1 MKGFLIINRINDIL
15 FTDCDDDF
23 IRNINNQAIEA
34 GLLQVEDN
42 DGTLNHNI
50 IMQLFSPLFMSQWF
64 LIDHKKNPCL
74 SITCEN
80 DYLFVFKQFEDLLL
94 IVINGDQTET
104 EEFLHRKVC
113 VFVRLMEFLF
123 GPATEE
129 LGHSKFADRSDRWD
143 FVRGVLSTYKQL
155 VMEEQSFLVEAI
167 ERLQVNQ
174 AVNVK
179 CMELLES
186 AINKI
191 QKSGEKAT
199 HHALL
204 IVNSKLLSL
213 YSDRNSAELQAADT
227 LSIILL
233 VQQMFPNDE
242 KLEDFFAYS
251 CRKPDP
257 VKPMEEI
264 KSPASVCTY
273 PSHTDRYESALE
285 GEDEDFIDDADDQYQ
300 SARDTPPVGKK
311 RESFST
317 ATGSPYP
324 QVSEMGEEFP
334 TTSTDTDFKCWPKG
348 EHRLNVPPLRG
359 RSRTSEDVHTGMSS
373 WRSFFGAGRARS
385 ANMMEHSSSMSKS
398 GDGSKSESM
407 KSLEDDTPPS
417 ILTAPQRTENE
428 SYVRQIVFLCTET
441 CSFSPHQLHCL
452 QIYPGMVL
460 VLVSQVPWGGHAD
473 KLSQLLLLLKDLL
486 SGRRTRVH
494 RTQGQELFDMI
505 TSLLNKL
512 LPTMKKIKGN
522 IAVIFNKIRAGWD
535 KPEFKN
541 LLLEY
546 LENTTYTEIPPSV
559 ERSLNLLLK
568 WVKEL
573 FLYMYLLPRDV
584 SSSILEAVK
593 VIHEKA
599 KVKLR
604 DYKEYLAVKAQRNIT
619 MTTYLDMFPGLVH
632 FIYIDRKTNQVMAP
646 SLNITTGEDGTVSD
660 ATQLLKDKIWKMIE
674 WVQLKLKN
682 GITMVTTRDGDY
694 HFSYFLWFEDCNGT
708 QMPVQ
713 CQYQATLAQSP
724 PGILSGNFYRNLTRE
739 SFPNVVPGSVN
750 CYELMMMHVGLVH
763 TQYIVNHC
771 QKLTRMMWEISGDPY
786 SPMSL
791 VW

>member
-1 MKGFLIINRINDIL
+1 MKGFLIINRINDLL
-15 FTDCDDDF
+15 FADCDDAF
-23 IRNINNQAIEA
+23 IHNVNSQAIEE
-34 GLLQVEDN
+34 GLLQPEDS
-42 DGTLNHNI
+42 DGKLDRNVV
-50 IMQLFSPLFMSQWF
+50 MQLFSPLFMSQWF

-80 DYLFVFKQFEDLLL
+80 DYVFVFKQFEDLLL
-94 IVINGDQTET
+94 IMIIGDKTES
-104 EEFLHRKVC
+104 EEFMHRKAC

-123 GPATEE
+123 GPAIEE
-129 LGHSKFADRSDRWD
+129 LGHSKFTDRSDRWA
-143 FVRGVLSTYKQL
+143 FVRGVLSTYTQL
-155 VMEEQSFLVEAI
+155 VMEEQSFLVEAV

-174 AVNVK
+174 TVNVK

-204 IVNSKLLSL
+204 VVNSKLLSL

-242 KLEDFFAYS
+242 KLEDFFAFSY
-251 CRKPDP
+251 RKPDP
-257 VKPMEEI
+257 VSPMEEV
-264 KSPASVCTY
+264 KSPALARTY
-273 PSHTDRYESALE
+273 PPHRELYESALE
-285 GEDEDFIDDADDQYQ
+285 GDDEDSVEDADDQYQ
-300 SARDTPPVGKK
+300 SARDTPPRRST

-317 ATGSPYP
+317 AVGSSYP
-324 QVSEMGEEFP
+324 QVSEMGKELTP
-334 TTSTDTDFKCWPKG
+334 TLDSDPKLWPTG
-348 EHRLNVPPLRG
+348 EQGLNVPTMRG

-373 WRSFFGAGRARS
+373 WRNLFGAGRARS
-385 ANMMEHSSSMSKS
+385 ASMMEHPSSMSRS
-398 GDGSKSESM
+398 GDGSKSDSM
-407 KSLEDDTPPS
+407 KSLVNDTPPP

-428 SYVRQIVFLCTET
+428 SYVRQTVFLCTDT
-441 CSFSPHQLHCL
+441 CTFSPHQLHCL

-460 VLVSQVPWGGHAD
+460 VLVSQVPLGGHAD
-473 KLSQLLLLLKDLL
+473 KLCQLLLLLKDLL

-494 RTQGQELFDMI
+494 RAQGQELFDI
-505 TSLLNKL
+505 INSLLNKL
-512 LPTMKKIKGN
+512 MPAMKKIKGT

-546 LENTTYTEIPPSV
+546 LENASNVEIPPSV
-559 ERSLNLLLK
+559 ERALNLLLK
-568 WVKEL
+568 RVKEL

-584 SSSILEAVK
+584 PSSIIEAVK

-604 DYKEYLAVKAQRNIT
+604 DYKDYLAVKAQRNIT

-646 SLNITTGEDGTVSD
+646 SLNITTGEDGTESD
-660 ATQLLKDKIWKMIE
+660 ATQLFKEKIWKMIE

-682 GITMVTTRDGDY
+682 GITMVTTKDGDY
-694 HFSYFLWFEDCNGT
+694 HFSYFLWFEDCNGA

-713 CQYQATLAQSP
+713 RQYQASLAQSP

-739 SFPNVVPGSVN
+739 SFPNAVPGSIN
-750 CYELMMMHVGLVH
+750 CYELMMMHIGLVH
-763 TQYIVNHC
+763 SRYIVEHC

>member
-15 FTDCDDDF
+15 FTDCDEEF
-23 IRNINNQAIEA
+23 IQNVNNQAIEE
-34 GLLQVEDN
+34 GLLQAEDN
-42 DGTLNHNI
+42 NGTLDHNVL
-50 IMQLFSPLFMSQWF
+50 MQLFSPLFMSQWL

-94 IVINGDQTET
+94 IVINGDQTES

-113 VFVRLMEFLF
+113 AFVRLMEFLF

-129 LGHSKFADRSDRWD
+129 LGHSKFAARRDRWD
-143 FVRGVLSTYKQL
+143 FVRGVISTYNKL
-155 VMEEQSFLVEAI
+155 VLEEQSFLVEAI

-174 AVNVK
+174 TVNVK
-179 CMELLES
+179 CMELLEA

-199 HHALL
+199 LHALL
-204 IVNSKLLSL
+204 IINSKLLSL
-213 YSDRNSAELQAADT
+213 YSDRNSAELQAADI

-233 VQQMFPNDE
+233 VQQMFPNNE
-242 KLEDFFAYS
+242 KLEDFFASSY
-251 CRKPDP
+251 CKPDP
-257 VKPMEEI
+257 GNPMEEV
-264 KSPASVCTY
+264 KTPASARTN
-273 PSHTDRYESALE
+273 PPNRDRYESALE
-285 GEDEDFIDDADDQYQ
+285 GEDEDSLDDADDQYQ
-300 SARDTPPVGKK
+300 SASDTPTQKSRK
-311 RESFST
+311 ESFST

-324 QVSEMGEEFP
+324 QVSEMGEAF
-334 TTSTDTDFKCWPKG
+334 TTPPTDTRPKLWPKVEQG
-348 EHRLNVPPLRG
+348 LNVPSSRG
-359 RSRTSEDVHTGMSS
+359 RSRTSEDVFTGMSS
-373 WRSFFGAGRARS
+373 WRNLFGTGRARS
-385 ANMMEHSSSMSKS
+385 TSMMEHSSSLSQS
-398 GDGSKSESM
+398 GGGSKSDSM
-407 KSLEDDTPPS
+407 KSIVDDTPPP
-417 ILTAPQRTENE
+417 ILTAPQRTEND
-428 SYVRQIVFLCTET
+428 SYVRQTVFLCTDN

-460 VLVSQVPWGGHAD
+460 VLVSQVPMGGHAD
-473 KLSQLLLLLKDLL
+473 KLCQLLLLLKDLL

-505 TSLLNKL
+505 TSLLHKL
-512 LPTMKKIKGN
+512 VPAMKKIKGN

-546 LENTTYTEIPPSV
+546 LEKTSCGEIPPSV

-568 WVKEL
+568 GVKEL
-573 FLYMYLLPRDV
+573 FLYMYLLPRDIPTA
-584 SSSILEAVK
+584 ILEAVQ

-604 DYKEYLAVKAQRNIT
+604 DYKDYLAVKAQRNIT

-646 SLNITTGEDGTVSD
+646 SLNITTSEDGTSTD
-660 ATQLLKDKIWKMIE
+660 ATQLLKEKIWKMIE

-682 GITMVTTRDGDY
+682 GVTMVTTRDGDY
-694 HFSYFLWFEDCNGT
+694 HFSYFLWFEDCNGG

-713 CQYQATLAQSP
+713 QQYQASLAQSP

-750 CYELMMMHVGLVH
+750 CYELMMMHIGLVH

-771 QKLTRMMWEISGDPY
+771 QKLTRMMWDISGDPY

>member
-15 FTDCDDDF
+15 FTDCDKEF
-23 IRNINNQAIEA
+23 IQNVNNQAIEE
-34 GLLQVEDN
+34 GLLQPEDN
-42 DGTLNHNI
+42 NGTLDHNI
-50 IMQLFSPLFMSQWF
+50 LMQLFSPLFMSQWF
-64 LIDHKKNPCL
+64 LIDHKRNPCL

-80 DYLFVFKQFEDLLL
+80 DYLFVFKQFDDLLL
-94 IVINGDQTET
+94 IVINGDQTES

-113 VFVRLMEFLF
+113 AFVRLMEFLF

-129 LGHSKFADRSDRWD
+129 LGHSKFTDRSDRWD
-143 FVRGVLSTYKQL
+143 FVRGVLSTYNQL
-155 VMEEQSFLVEAI
+155 VKEEQSFLVEAI

-174 AVNVK
+174 TVNVK
-179 CMELLES
+179 CMELLEA

-191 QKSGEKAT
+191 QKSGEKTT
-199 HHALL
+199 HHSLL

-213 YSDRNSAELQAADT
+213 YSDRNSAELQAADI

-242 KLEDFFAYS
+242 KLEDFFAFSY
-251 CRKPDP
+251 RKPDP
-257 VKPMEEI
+257 ANPMEEV
-264 KSPASVCTY
+264 KSPALARTNP
-273 PSHTDRYESALE
+273 PSRDRYESAVE
-285 GEDEDFIDDADDQYQ
+285 GDDEDSVEDADDQYQ
-300 SARDTPPVGKK
+300 SASDTPTQKNRK
-311 RESFST
+311 ESFTT
-317 ATGSPYP
+317 APGSPYP
-324 QVSEMGEEFP
+324 QVSEMGEVF
-334 TTSTDTDFKCWPKG
+334 TTTTDDDTKLWQQG
-348 EHRLNVPPLRG
+348 EHELPVPTSRG

-373 WRSFFGAGRARS
+373 WRNLLGAGRARS
-385 ANMMEHSSSMSKS
+385 ASMMDHVSSTSRS
-398 GDGSKSESM
+398 GDGSKSDSM
-407 KSLEDDTPPS
+407 KSLVEDTPPP

-428 SYVRQIVFLCTET
+428 SYVRQTVFLCTDT
-441 CSFSPHQLHCL
+441 CAFSPHQLHCL

-460 VLVSQVPWGGHAD
+460 VLVSQVPLGSHAD
-473 KLSQLLLLLKDLL
+473 KLCQLLLLLKDLL

-512 LPTMKKIKGN
+512 LPAMKRIKGN
-522 IAVIFNKIRAGWD
+522 IAVIFNRIRTGWD

-541 LLLEY
+541 TLLEY
-546 LENTTYTEIPPSV
+546 LENTSYGEIPPSV

-568 WVKEL
+568 GVKEL
-573 FLYMYLLPRDV
+573 FLYMYLLPRDIPV
-584 SSSILEAVK
+584 AILDAVRF
-593 VIHEKA
+593 IHEKA

-604 DYKEYLAVKAQRNIT
+604 DYKDYLAVKAQRNIT

-646 SLNITTGEDGTVSD
+646 SLNITTSEDGTSSD
-660 ATQLLKDKIWKMIE
+660 ATQLLKEKIWKMIE

-682 GITMVTTRDGDY
+682 GVTMVTTRDGDY
-694 HFSYFLWFEDCNGT
+694 HFSYFLWFEDCNGA

-713 CQYQATLAQSP
+713 RQYQASLAQSP

-750 CYELMMMHVGLVH
+750 CYELMMMHIGLVH